1 MDFTCIAAILEA
13 MGVSGEDT
21 ARFLAARRERRAR
34 HLRELERRANEDAR
48 RIITFLIERYRPT
61 RVYQW
66 GSLLKPGEFREWSDI
81 DIALEG
87 LTDPLDGLRAADD
100 AASMTDFPVDLV
112 ELDRIDPRH
121 ASTIREE
128 GRLVHDTT
136 TGD

>member
-1 MDFTCIAAILEA
+1 
-13 MGVSGEDT
+13 MGVSKEET
-21 ARFLAARRERRAR
+21 ARFLAARRERRSR
-34 HLRELERRANEDAR
+34 HLRELEQRANEDAR
-48 RIITFLIERYRPT
+48 RIIEFLIERYHPT

-81 DIALEG
+81 DVALEG

-100 AASMTDFPVDLV
+100 AASMTDFPVDVV

-128 GRLVHDTT
+128 GRLVHDAT